1 MRAMEQARLEQVEE
15 LLGCKFSDYGILIE
29 AFTHSSQADTRGES
43 NERLEFL
50 GDSILGLIICEVLFE
65 RFPDYQEGDLTK
77 IKSMLVSRKTCA
89 KVANELGLPDFI
101 KAGKSMDGTRAM
113 SGSVAAGVLESVI
126 AAIYLDC
133 GFEAVREFVLGRFK
147 TLIDKADAEQH
158 HENFKSVLQQY
169 CQKQFSRTPVYILL
183 DEKGPDHDKCF
194 EIGVEI
200 EQRHFPSAW
209 GVTKKDAE
217 QKAALNALEELG
229 VIEAPEEDSN

>member
-1 MRAMEQARLEQVEE
+1 MEQARLEQVED

-29 AFTHSSQADTRGES
+29 AFTHSSQADSRGES

-50 GDSILGLIICEVLFE
+50 GDSILGMIICEVLFE

-89 KVANELGLPDFI
+89 VISNDLGLPDFI
-101 KAGKSMDGTRAM
+101 KAGKGMDGTRAM
-113 SGSVAAGVLESVI
+113 SGSIAAGVLESVI

-133 GFEAVREFVLGRFK
+133 GFEAVKDFVLGRFN
-147 TLIDKADAEQH
+147 TLIETADAEQH
-158 HENFKSVLQQY
+158 HENYKSVLQQH
-169 CQKQFSRTPVYILL
+169 CQKEFSTTPVYALL
-183 DEKGPDHDKCF
+183 DEKGPDHNKCF

-200 EQRHFPSAW
+200 DRRHFPSAW

-217 QKAALNALEELG
+217 QKAALNVLIELG
-229 VIEAPEEDSN
+229 IIDASEKD